1 LNFKLYIC
9 IIPIKLQ
16 NDTSWMKHLLYALT
30 ICILFVGC
38 NHSKRS
44 TTKITQLI
52 PETATVVLS
61 INNIETFKSDIKNNG
76 FLKKLKSSI
85 AYKDLLNPLE
95 NLSYLNTTNTI
106 LICFNGSKS
115 KPNYSIITK
124 YSDSLFSNKNIDSLN
139 FHHRIIDSIFIGSPS
154 KVIIDSIIV
163 TKNSAFKTLDQVTNT
178 NASFSISLNENI
190 ASNFGNSLFTENT
203 NAFANWI
210 TLDAEITPDLINL
223 NGVSIVNDTISRL
236 INVFKNTIPQENKIQ
251 YVTPESSDGF
261 ISFTY
266 NDFEILYENIT
277 EFNQQTIDTVASNEL
292 LETITEVGEIYIK
305 NETAVVLKSID
316 EFSTKEALSDHQNVL
331 SSFRN
336 VEILAFENPKYFKTI
351 FNPLISVENMSMY
364 INIDDF
370 FVFANSKQLLQDII
384 TNFQNGNTLSNN
396 SEYLKT
402 ALSVSDEASLF
413 VVATPSKLKHIL
425 KGTFNENI
433 TNLNLKDYKYS
444 AFQFVQ
450 DDGFVHVNVVIKKN
464 KSRAQQHA
472 ITEAFNVSLD
482 ADVLTNPKFVINH
495 RNKQKDIV
503 VQDVNNN
510 LYLISN
516 TGKVLWKKQ
525 LRGYILGSMQQVD
538 LYRNGRLQL
547 AFATPNRVYVLDRNG
562 KDVAPFPLKFN
573 DKITQ
578 PLSVFDYDNK
588 KNYRFVV
595 TQNKALL
602 MYDKKG
608 KSINGFKYK
617 KTSNSITTKP
627 KHFRINNKDYI
638 VFAAGN
644 KMMILNRKGQSRI
657 NVKEAI
663 NFSENEI
670 FKYKNKFTT
679 TTTKGELVQVNL
691 KGAVSKQSLNL
702 PSNHVIKTTNK
713 TLVTL
718 AENKLT
724 IKQKRQEL
732 DFGNYTAPKIFY
744 LNDKIYVTVTD
755 LQAQKVYLFD
765 SQSKP
770 ILNFPVY
777 GNSII
782 DLANIDSDN
791 NLEFI
796 TKGESNAIIVY
807 QKN

>member
-1 LNFKLYIC
+1 
-9 IIPIKLQ
+9 
-16 NDTSWMKHLLYALT
+16 MKHLLYALSV
-30 ICILFVGC
+30 CFLLVGC
-38 NHSKRS
+38 NQSKRS

-76 FLKKLKSSI
+76 FLKKLTSTI
-85 AYKDLLNPLE
+85 VYKDLLNSLE
-95 NLSYLNTTNTI
+95 DLTYLNTTNSV
-106 LICFNGSKS
+106 LICFNGSKN

-124 YSDSLFSNKNIDSLN
+124 YSDSLFGNKNLDSLN

-154 KVIIDSIIV
+154 KVIIDSIKV
-163 TKNSAFKTLDQVTNT
+163 SDNSKFKTLDQVTNT

-190 ASNFGNSLFTENT
+190 ASHFGNSVFTNNT
-203 NAFANWI
+203 HAFANWV
-210 TLDAEITPDLINL
+210 TMDAEITPDQINL
-223 NGVSIVNDTISRL
+223 NGVSIANDTTPRL
-236 INVFKNTIPQENKIQ
+236 INIFKNTIPQENKTQ

-266 NDFEILYENIT
+266 DDFEIIHQNIT
-277 EFNQQTIDTVASNEL
+277 AFNQQTIDTPANNEL
-292 LETITEVGEIYIK
+292 LETITEVGEIYL
-305 NETAVVLKSID
+305 NNDTVVVIKSID
-316 EFSTKEALSDHQNVL
+316 AFSTKEALSDQQNVL

-336 VEILAFENPKYFKTI
+336 IEIMAFDNPEYFKTI
-351 FNPLISVENMSMY
+351 FNPLISAENISKY

-370 FVFANSKQLLQDII
+370 FVFANSEQLLQNII
-384 TNFQNGNTLSNN
+384 TNFQNGTTLANNNAYLNTSLSF
-396 SEYLKT
+396 
-402 ALSVSDEASLF
+402 SDEASLLI
-413 VVATPSKLKHIL
+413 VANPSKLKHIL
-425 KGTFNENI
+425 GGTLNENI
-433 TNLNLKDYKYS
+433 TNLNFKDYNFS

-450 DDGFVHVNVVIKKN
+450 DDGFVHVNAVIKKN
-464 KSRAQQHA
+464 KIRAQQNT
-472 ITEAFNVSLD
+472 ITEAFNVTLD
-482 ADVLTNPKFVINH
+482 ADILTNPQFVINH

-525 LRGYILGSMQQVD
+525 LRGYILGTIKQVD
-538 LYRNGRLQL
+538 LYKNGRLQL
-547 AFATPNRVYVLDRNG
+547 AFATPSRVYILDRNG

-595 TQNKALL
+595 TQNNALL
-602 MYDKKG
+602 MYDKQG
-608 KSINGFKYK
+608 KTVSGFRYN
-617 KTSNSITTKP
+617 KTSNSITTQP

-657 NVKEAI
+657 TVKEAI
-663 NFSENEI
+663 HFSENEI

-702 PSNHVIKTTNK
+702 PSNHVIETTNK

-724 IKQKRQEL
+724 IKQKNQEL

-744 LNDKIYVTVTD
+744 LNDKIYVTLTD
-755 LQAQKVYLFD
+755 LQAQKIYLFD
-765 SQSKP
+765 SQSRA
-770 ILNFPVY
+770 INNFPVY

-782 DLANIDSDN
+782 DLANIDTDS
-791 NLEFI
+791 NLEFV
-796 TKGESNAIIVY
+796 TKGESNSIIVY

>member
-1 LNFKLYIC
+1 
-9 IIPIKLQ
+9 
-16 NDTSWMKHLLYALT
+16 MKHLLYALS
-30 ICILFVGC
+30 ICFLLVGC

-61 INNIETFKSDIKNNG
+61 INNIETFKSDIKNNS
-76 FLKKLKSSI
+76 FLKKLVTTI
-85 AYKDLLNPLE
+85 VYKDLLNSLE
-95 NLSYLNTTNTI
+95 YLTYLNSTNTV
-106 LICFNGSKS
+106 LICFNGSKN

-124 YSDSLFSNKNIDSLN
+124 YSDSLFGNKNLDSLN
-139 FHHRIIDSIFIGSPS
+139 LHHRIIDSIFIGSPS
-154 KVIIDSIIV
+154 TVIIDSIIV
-163 TKNSAFKTLDQVTNT
+163 TKNSDFKTLDQVTNT
-178 NASFSISLNENI
+178 DASFSISLNENI
-190 ASNFGNSLFTENT
+190 ASQFGNSVFTENT
-203 NAFANWI
+203 HAFANWV
-210 TLDAEITPDLINL
+210 TMDAEITPDQINL
-223 NGVSIVNDTISRL
+223 NGVSIANDTTPRL

-266 NDFEILYENIT
+266 NDFETIYNHIA
-277 EFNQQTIDTVASNEL
+277 EFNQQTIDTTANNEL
-292 LETITEVGEIYIK
+292 LETITEVGEIYMNNK
-305 NETAVVLKSID
+305 TVVVLKSID
-316 EFSTKEALSDHQNVL
+316 AFSTKEALSDQQNVL

-336 VEILAFENPKYFKTI
+336 VEIMAFDNPEYFKTI
-351 FNPLISVENMSMY
+351 FNPLISADSVSKY
-364 INIDDF
+364 INIDAF
-370 FVFANSKQLLQDII
+370 FVFANSEQLLQDII
-384 TNFQNGNTLSNN
+384 TNFQNGTTLANN
-396 SEYLKT
+396 SGYLNT
-402 ALSVSDEASLF
+402 ALSFSDESSLLI
-413 VVATPSKLKHIL
+413 VANPTKLKHIL
-425 KGTFNENI
+425 GGAFNENI
-433 TNLNLKDYKYS
+433 TNVNFKDYKYS

-450 DDGFVHVNVVIKKN
+450 DDGFVHVNAVIKKN
-464 KSRAQQHA
+464 KIRGQQNT
-472 ITEAFNVSLD
+472 ITEAFNVTLD
-482 ADVLTNPKFVINH
+482 ADILTNPQFVINH

-516 TGKVLWKKQ
+516 TGKVIWKKQ
-525 LRGYILGSMQQVD
+525 LRGAILGTIQQVD
-538 LYRNGRLQL
+538 LYKNGRLQL
-547 AFATPNRVYVLDRNG
+547 AFATPSRVYILDRNG

-595 TQNKALL
+595 TQNNAIL

-617 KTSNSITTKP
+617 KTSNNITTQP

-657 NVKEAI
+657 TVKETI
-663 NFSENEI
+663 NFSDNEI
-670 FKYKNKFTT
+670 FKYKDKFTT

-702 PSNHVIKTTNK
+702 SSNHVIETTNK
-713 TLVTL
+713 TLVTF

-724 IKQKRQEL
+724 IKQKSQEL
-732 DFGNYTAPKIFY
+732 DFGNYTTPKIFY
-744 LNDKIYVTVTD
+744 LNDKIYVSLTD
-755 LQAQKVYLFD
+755 LQTQKVYLFD
-765 SQSKP
+765 SQSKA
-770 ILNFPVY
+770 IHNFPVY

-782 DLANIDSDN
+782 DLANIDTDS
-791 NLEFI
+791 NLEFV
-796 TKGESNAIIVY
+796 TKGESNSIIVY

>member
-1 LNFKLYIC
+1 
-9 IIPIKLQ
+9 
-16 NDTSWMKHLLYALT
+16 MKHLLYALS
-30 ICILFVGC
+30 ICFLLVGC

-61 INNIETFKSDIKNNG
+61 VNNIETFKSDIKNNG

-85 AYKDLLNPLE
+85 VYKDLLNPLE
-95 NLSYLNTTNTI
+95 NLAYLNTTNTV
-106 LICFNGSKS
+106 LICFNGLKN

-124 YSDSLFSNKNIDSLN
+124 YSDSLFGNKNLDSLYL
-139 FHHRIIDSIFIGSPS
+139 HSKVIDSIFTGSPS
-154 KVIIDSIIV
+154 KVIIDSIMV
-163 TKNSAFKTLDQVTNT
+163 TENSAFKTLDQATNT

-190 ASNFGNSLFTENT
+190 ASHFGNSVFTENT
-203 NAFANWI
+203 HAFANWV
-210 TLDAEITPDLINL
+210 TMDAEITPDQINL
-223 NGVSIVNDTISRL
+223 NGVSITYNTTPRL
-236 INVFKNTIPQENKIQ
+236 INIFKNTIPQENKIQ
-251 YVTPESSDGF
+251 YITPESSGGF

-266 NDFEILYENIT
+266 NDFENLHQNIT
-277 EFNQQTIDTVASNEL
+277 KFNQQTIDTIENNQL
-292 LETITEVGEIYIK
+292 LETITEVGEIYMN
-305 NETAVVLKSID
+305 NETVVVLKSID
-316 EFSTKEALSDHQNVL
+316 AFSTKEALSDQQNVL

-336 VEILAFENPKYFKTI
+336 VEIMAFDNPEYFKTI
-351 FNPLISVENMSMY
+351 FNPLISVDNVSKY

-370 FVFANSKQLLQDII
+370 FVFANSEQLLQDII
-384 TNFQNGNTLSNN
+384 TNFQNGTTLANN
-396 SEYLKT
+396 SGYLNT
-402 ALSVSDEASLF
+402 ALSFSDESSLLI
-413 VVATPSKLKHIL
+413 VVNPTKLKHIL
-425 KGTFNENI
+425 GGAFNENI
-433 TNLNLKDYKYS
+433 TTMNFKDYKYS
-444 AFQFVQ
+444 GFQFVQ
-450 DDGFVHVNVVIKKN
+450 DDGFVHVNTVIKKN
-464 KSRAQQHA
+464 KSRARQHS
-472 ITEAFNVSLD
+472 ITEAFNVLLD
-482 ADVLTNPKFVINH
+482 ADILTNPQFVINH
-495 RNKQKDIV
+495 RNTQKDIV

-525 LRGYILGSMQQVD
+525 LRGAILGTIQQVD
-538 LYRNGRLQL
+538 LYKNGRLQL
-547 AFATPNRVYVLDRNG
+547 AFATPNRAYVIDRNG
-562 KDVAPFPLKFN
+562 KDVTPFPLKFN

-578 PLSVFDYDNK
+578 PLSVFDYDNE

-595 TQNKALL
+595 TQNNALL

-608 KSINGFKYK
+608 KNVNGFRYK
-617 KTSNSITTKP
+617 KTSNRITTQP
-627 KHFRINNKDYI
+627 KHFRINDKDYI

-657 NVKEAI
+657 TVKETI

-691 KGAVSKQSLNL
+691 KGTVSKQSLNL
-702 PSNHVIKTTNK
+702 PSNHVIETTNK

-718 AENKLT
+718 TENKLT
-724 IKQKRQEL
+724 IKQKRQGL

-744 LNDKIYVTVTD
+744 LNNKIYVTLTD

-770 ILNFPVY
+770 IQNFPVY
-777 GNSII
+777 GNSVI
-782 DLANIDSDN
+782 DLANIDVDS
-791 NLEFI
+791 NLEFV

>member
-1 LNFKLYIC
+1 
-9 IIPIKLQ
+9 
-16 NDTSWMKHLLYALT
+16 MKHLLYALS
-30 ICILFVGC
+30 ICFLLVGC
-38 NHSKRS
+38 NHSKKS

-61 INNIETFKSDIKNNG
+61 INNVEAFKSDIKNND
-76 FLKKLKSSI
+76 FLKKFKSSI
-85 AYKDLLNPLE
+85 FYKDLLIPLE
-95 NLSYLNTTNTI
+95 NLSYLNTTNPV
-106 LICFNGSKS
+106 LICFNSSKN

-124 YSDSLFSNKNIDSLN
+124 YSDSLFSNNILDSLN

-154 KVIIDSIIV
+154 KVIIDSIMV
-163 TKNSAFKTLDQVTNT
+163 TENSVFKTLDQATNT

-190 ASNFGNSLFTENT
+190 ASHFGNSIFTENT

-210 TLDAEITPDLINL
+210 TLDAEITPDQINL
-223 NGVSIVNDTISRL
+223 NGVSITTDTTSRL
-236 INVFKNTIPQENKIQ
+236 INIFKNTIQQENKIQ
-251 YVTPESSDGF
+251 YITPESSASF

-266 NDFEILYENIT
+266 NDFETIHQNIA
-277 EFNQQTIDTVASNEL
+277 EYNQQTIDTTSNNQL
-292 LETITEVGEIYIK
+292 LETITEIGEIYIK
-305 NETAVVLKSID
+305 NETALVLKSID
-316 EFSTKEALSDHQNVL
+316 AFSTKEALSKQQNVL

-336 VEILAFENPKYFKTI
+336 VEILEFDSQDYFKTI
-351 FNPLISVENMSMY
+351 FNPLISSKNISKY

-370 FVFANSKQLLQDII
+370 FVFANSEQLLQDII
-384 TNFQNGNTLSNN
+384 TNFQNGTTLANN
-396 SEYLKT
+396 SGYLNT
-402 ALSVSDEASLF
+402 ALSFSDESSLLIVASS
-413 VVATPSKLKHIL
+413 SKLEHIL
-425 KGTFNENI
+425 GGAFNEDI
-433 TNLNLKDYKYS
+433 TNVNFKNYKYS

-450 DDGFVHVNVVIKKN
+450 DDGFVHVNTVIKKN
-464 KSRAQQHA
+464 KSQVQQHS
-472 ITEAFNVSLD
+472 ITEVFNVSLD
-482 ADVLTNPKFVINH
+482 ADILTNPQFVINH

-503 VQDVNNN
+503 VQDVNNI

-525 LRGYILGSMQQVD
+525 LRGAVLGTIQQVD
-538 LYRNGRLQL
+538 LYKNGRLQL
-547 AFATPNRVYVLDRNG
+547 AFATPNRVYVIDRNG
-562 KDVAPFPLKFN
+562 KDVTPFPLKFN

-595 TQNKALL
+595 TQNNALL

-608 KSINGFKYK
+608 KNVNGFRYK
-617 KTSNSITTKP
+617 KTSNRVTTQP

-638 VFAAGN
+638 AFAASD
-644 KMMILNRKGQSRI
+644 KMLILNRKGQSRI

-702 PSNHVIKTTNK
+702 PRNHIIETTNK

-724 IKQKRQEL
+724 IKQKSQEL

-744 LNDKIYVTVTD
+744 LNDKIYVTLTD

-770 ILNFPVY
+770 IQNFPVY
-777 GNSII
+777 GNSLI
-782 DLANIDSDN
+782 DLANIDADN
-791 NLEFI
+791 NLEFV
-796 TKGESNAIIVY
+796 TKGESNSIIVY